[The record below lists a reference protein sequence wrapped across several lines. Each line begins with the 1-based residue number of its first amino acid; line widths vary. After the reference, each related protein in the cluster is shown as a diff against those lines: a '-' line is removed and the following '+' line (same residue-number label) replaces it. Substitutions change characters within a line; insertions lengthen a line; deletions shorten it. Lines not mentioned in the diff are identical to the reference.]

1 MQSTGHSSMHAL
13 SLMSTHGSA
22 MVYVTDVSSVYC
34 SMWAAV
40 RSPRRS
46 RPLRLKLSVTDTRR
60 FIYTSTTW
68 HARVIADLRLSVSC
82 PATRP
87 RFVEREQ
94 RRQGC

>member
-22 MVYVTDVSSVYC
+22 MVYVTDVSSMYC

-40 RSPRRS
+40 RSRGVRG
-46 RPLRLKLSVTDTRR
+46 RFGLKLSVTDTRR
-60 FIYTSTTW
+60 CIYTSTTW

-87 RFVEREQ
+87 RFAEREQ